1 MKTIIAIDIGSFNLA
16 FTIIPFNSSF
26 KHYHINILKFI
37 SKSFIEKNN
46 LLPSI
51 ISTIIN
57 HIIINQF
64 NNIFDKTNINI
75 YIEKQLSSNK
85 QCIIIQSIIETL
97 LFINNFNYKLV
108 APSLKYKNIKNVIG
122 KTPSKKDL
130 VNYVK
135 FDLNNVTFLVYD
147 HNSKSL
153 INNQDTITKY
163 DDIIDSLLIANLFI

>member
-1 MKTIIAIDIGSFNLA
+1 MKSIIAIDIGSFNLA
-16 FTIIPFNSSF
+16 FTIINFNSSL

-51 ISTIIN
+51 ISIILN
-57 HIIINQF
+57 HIIF
-64 NNIFDKTNINI
+64 NYFNFSDTII

-85 QCIIIQSIIETL
+85 QCIIIQTIIETL
-97 LFINNFNYKLV
+97 LFINNFNYKLI

-130 VNYVK
+130 INYVH

-147 HNSKSL
+147 HNSNSL
-153 INNQDTITKY
+153 ITNPDKVNKY
-163 DDIIDSLLIANLFI
+163 DDIIDSLLIANLFIS